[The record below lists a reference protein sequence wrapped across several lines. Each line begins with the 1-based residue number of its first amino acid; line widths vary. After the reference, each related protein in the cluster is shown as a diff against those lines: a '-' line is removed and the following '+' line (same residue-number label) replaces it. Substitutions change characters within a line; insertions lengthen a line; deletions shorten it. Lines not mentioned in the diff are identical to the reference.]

1 MNVSHSPDIK
11 GPSVISL
18 TVTGCKPHLIKPKNP
33 TYGIRALFT
42 WWPNISASPLSD
54 LIHLLM
60 PDSVFLFGNF
70 ITDFI
75 QINFCSSS
83 ISLLFSFTE
92 QQPSDGQAGQ
102 QTGPSRVAAVGPYIQ
117 SSTMPRGPMRHE
129 LLVKPAYP
137 DGTATLPS
145 HDPQSKASAGD

>member
-18 TVTGCKPHLIKPKNP
+18 TVTGCKPHPIKPKNP
-33 TYGIRALFT
+33 TYGIRTLFT

-83 ISLLFSFTE
+83 ISLLFFALFHWTAALWWPSRTADGSISCGSGRPIHTVVHHAPGPNETRAACETSLPWRHCHAAFPRPTE
-92 QQPSDGQAGQ
+92 QG
-102 QTGPSRVAAVGPYIQ
+102 
-117 SSTMPRGPMRHE
+117 
-129 LLVKPAYP
+129 
-137 DGTATLPS
+137 
-145 HDPQSKASAGD
+145 